1 MEETVAGVM
10 AEQIL
15 AKHLEGKVYE
25 LYGVVNEAANGQGRG
40 KRRWKERGDKEGWDG
55 KWILNSLSTWGT

>member
-1 MEETVAGVM
+1 VM

-40 KRRWKERGDKEGWDG
+40 KRWWKERG
-55 KWILNSLSTWGT
+55 